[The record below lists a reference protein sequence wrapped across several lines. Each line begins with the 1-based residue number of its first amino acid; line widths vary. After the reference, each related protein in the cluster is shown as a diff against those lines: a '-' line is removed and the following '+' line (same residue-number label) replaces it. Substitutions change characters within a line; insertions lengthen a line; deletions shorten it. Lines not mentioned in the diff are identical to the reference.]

1 MKDTMTLA
9 CLNMFGILGALEDL
23 CALVPQAKALAN
35 NDALPG
41 NKPLTV
47 GFTVSGES
55 APAMRLQFA
64 DGTCAM
70 SEGSGPCDI
79 HLPFSS
85 AEKFNGMIDGTV
97 TPLPSKGFLKL
108 KFLTGNFVALTKIL
122 ETYLRAT
129 PEALEDKEFFTAS
142 TTIMFYLI
150 SRAIAQI
157 GNHDKI
163 GRFTASNIPDG
174 TVALAIAGDKPLA
187 AAVTVKDHVFS
198 SSRTVP
204 DSPHAVMEFSSME
217 LARKLFD
224 GKVSAL
230 ACVGEGLISM
240 RGNLGILDNVNRLL
254 DRVAAYLG

>member
-1 MKDTMTLA
+1 MKDMMTLA
-9 CLNMFGILGALEDL
+9 YLNMFGILGALEDL
-23 CALVPQAKALAN
+23 CALVPQAKALAD

-41 NKPLTV
+41 KKPLVV
-47 GFTVSGES
+47 GFSVAGAS
-55 APAMRLQFA
+55 APAMRLRFA

-79 HLPFSS
+79 RLPFSS
-85 AEKFNGMIDGTV
+85 AKKFNGMIDGTV
-97 TPLPSKGFLKL
+97 TPFPSKGFFKL
-108 KFLTGNFVALTKIL
+108 KFLTKNFVALTKIL
-122 ETYLRAT
+122 ETYLRAS
-129 PEALEDKEFFTAS
+129 PESLEDKDFFTAS
-142 TTIMFYLI
+142 TTVMFYLI
-150 SRAIAQI
+150 SRAIVQI

-174 TVALAIAGDKPLA
+174 TVVLSVASSPLQ
-187 AAVTVKDHVFS
+187 AAVTIKDHVFS
-198 SSRTVP
+198 SSKTVP
-204 DSPHAVMEFSSME
+204 EFPHAVMEFSGME